1 MDPIAVLIRAIGEIR
16 GSLTRFILDLLAE
29 LRFLL
34 SDRASFATTRGLCF
48 IYPAGGDCGASMRLF
63 IWLALWSS
71 LMISAARAGEFP
83 FTGYIS
89 GERASVSAGPGRR
102 FYVTDHLPRGSQ
114 VEVYREDD
122 AGWLAIRPPEGSFSW
137 VPAEHVERMD
147 GDVGKIKSATE
158 SWIGTSIEQVKE
170 HEHQVSLKPGELVQV
185 LAEKT
190 IGAGDD
196 EATWLKI
203 APPAGEF
210 RYINSRDVSREPIA
224 VAEPVLEQA
233 EEQAVAAEE
242 PEAIAPSEASVEP
255 ERFRPSAGAIALRD
269 IDEVRSRLAAMRED
283 LAELAGS
290 RQVGGREV
298 QLTQFKSSDGGGISR
313 SLSPDGFV
321 PRKRRGSEQLQPAP
335 VPGNQFA
342 RGATA
347 ATARPSLGPLP
358 RIADA
363 RAGERANFT
372 PSSLPAEPSLGG
384 AADALAQCE
393 LELSL
398 MVARD
403 RSTWNL
409 AGLRQKV
416 EQRVESGSDPAERGR
431 ARLLLDKIKQFEETF
446 EASQQGPL
454 GQTSTTDNTLPA
466 AGSAADPRYDAR
478 GWLKP
483 VVSKNKPI
491 APYAV
496 VDADG
501 NLLCFVTPSPG
512 LNLGRY
518 ANRQVGLYGRRGYI
532 ESLKTPHVTAER
544 VIDLDRL

>member
-1 MDPIAVLIRAIGEIR
+1 
-16 GSLTRFILDLLAE
+16 
-29 LRFLL
+29 
-34 SDRASFATTRGLCF
+34 
-48 IYPAGGDCGASMRLF
+48 MRLSF
-63 IWLALWSS
+63 WLALCSCWLALS
-71 LMISAARAGEFP
+71 IARAGEFP

-89 GERASVSAGPGRR
+89 AKQASVSAGPGRR

-137 VPAEHVERMD
+137 VPAERVERMD

-158 SWIGTSIEQVKE
+158 SWIGTAVEQVKQ

-185 LAEKT
+185 LAEKHV
-190 IGAGDD
+190 GASDQQ
-196 EATWLKI
+196 ETWLKI

-210 RYINSRDVSREPIA
+210 RYVHSRDVSREPVA
-224 VAEPVLEQA
+224 VAEPVPEQA
-233 EEQAVAAEE
+233 EEEELAAEE
-242 PEAIAPSEASVEP
+242 PEATAQSEVSAEP

-283 LAELAGS
+283 LAELAGK

-298 QLTQFKSSDGGGISR
+298 QLTQFKSSESGSASR

-335 VPGNQFA
+335 LPSNQFA
-342 RGATA
+342 RGAA
-347 ATARPSLGPLP
+347 ATTARPKLDPLP

-363 RAGERANFT
+363 RAGERANFA
-372 PSSLPAEPSLGG
+372 PSSPSVDRSIGD

-393 LELSL
+393 LKLSL
-398 MVARD
+398 MVAQD
-403 RSTWNL
+403 RSLWNL
-409 AGLRQKV
+409 AGLRQEV
-416 EQRVESGSDPAERGR
+416 ERLVESGNDPAERGR

-446 EASQQGPL
+446 DASQQGPL
-454 GQTSTTDNTLPA
+454 HLADAADNTLPA
-466 AGSAADPRYDAR
+466 VGSAADPRYDAR

-483 VVSKNKPI
+483 VVSKSKPI
-491 APYAV
+491 APYAI

-501 NLLCFVTPSPG
+501 KPLCFITPSPG